1 MEKKLK
7 NIIITLSVI
16 AAALLCVLAY
26 VWFDRQGMIKDL
38 NIEKEDL
45 TAQMIQ
51 LQEDYAML
59 SSNNDTLN
67 HQLDIEREK
76 VQQLIDRFEK
86 TEATNR
92 AQIRKYEKELG
103 TLRSI
108 MRNYIVQ
115 IDSLNTLNMSL
126 RKDAEEARKAAS
138 ESMAKYEDLKTTTEE
153 YAKQVKIGSVL
164 KGRELSLTAITA
176 KNKETERSSRVDK
189 LKACITLVEND
200 LAAKGATVIYIR
212 VKDPEGILMTEDSQQ
227 IFNMNGEQMIYSAS
241 REIDY
246 QGSEVEACIY
256 FDSPQKFV
264 KGVYTVEAYTENGQL
279 GTADL
284 LLR

>member
-76 VQQLIDRFEK
+76 VQQLIDRVEK

-164 KGRELSLTAITA
+164 KGRELSLTAI
-176 KNKETERSSRVDK
+176 KLPYLKKIFKVLVDGKEIAYVFSNGTVTFEK
-189 LKACITLVEND
+189 LTIADNITIHIN
-200 LAAKGATVIYIR
+200 
-212 VKDPEGILMTEDSQQ
+212 
-227 IFNMNGEQMIYSAS
+227 
-241 REIDY
+241 
-246 QGSEVEACIY
+246 
-256 FDSPQKFV
+256 
-264 KGVYTVEAYTENGQL
+264 
-279 GTADL
+279 
-284 LLR
+284 